1 VKRLRL
7 LRANPIVDGIVT
19 IVSAVLIAFVVQLW
33 IAKPYRIPSES
44 MVPTLEKGDRVITAR
59 LLLRVRDPQRGEVFV
74 FHPNGLG
81 SDVYAAPTASSENYV
96 KRVIGMP
103 GEVLGS
109 RGGKVYVCKGG
120 RYPDDPASPERTSG
134 CAFLDEPY
142 TNGQITGTLSDP
154 GTDLAPVL
162 IEPGKYFMMGDNR
175 THSADSREWGQVPRD
190 QLIGR
195 VFMTYWPVT
204 RISVG

>member
-1 VKRLRL
+1 MKRLKL

-59 LLLRVRDPQRGEVFV
+59 FLLRVRDPERGEVFV
-74 FHPNGLG
+74 FHPNGVG
-81 SDVYAAPTASSENYV
+81 SDVFQAATASTDNYV
-96 KRVIGMP
+96 KRVIGLP

-120 RYPDDPASPERTSG
+120 RYPDDPSVPDRTTG
-134 CAFLDEPY
+134 CAYLDEPY
-142 TNGQITGTLSDP
+142 TRGQPTGTLADP
-154 GTDLAPVL
+154 ATDLAPIL

-175 THSADSREWGQVPRD
+175 ANSADSREWGQVPLD
-190 QLIGR
+190 QMIGR